1 MAAVEEE
8 IMEVTEIPAS
18 TVGDTSSGKVE
29 YIDYGEG
36 NAVMF
41 LHGSPGGCDQGAVM
55 GAFLEPRGF
64 RVIAPSR
71 PGYLRTPLSETTK
84 TPDEQADLELALMDS
99 LGIER
104 FAVMCWSGGG
114 PSSYRLAA
122 KHPERVTALVVLAG
136 ASKKYEFANGINGI
150 EYSLLTGGLG
160 TWILKELAR
169 HAPKQ
174 VVKMSVTDESDLSKE
189 QAAELSQHIWDDEA
203 KREFVLAISSTI

>member
-36 NAVMF
+36 NAVLV

-71 PGYLRTPLSETTK
+71 PGYLRTPLSEMTK
-84 TPDEQADLELALMDS
+84 TQDEQADLELALMDS
-99 LGIER
+99 LGFER
-104 FAVMCWSGGG
+104 LAVMCWSGGG
-114 PSSYRLAA
+114 PSPYRLAP
-122 KHPERVTALVVLAG
+122 KHADRVADLVGLAG
-136 ASKKYEFANGINGI
+136 ANKKYKYAKGINGI

-160 TWILKELAR
+160 T
-169 HAPKQ
+169 
-174 VVKMSVTDESDLSKE
+174 
-189 QAAELSQHIWDDEA
+189 
-203 KREFVLAISSTI
+203 